1 MDCLILAG
9 GEVKP
14 EDPLYPYTQG
24 KPKALI
30 DMGGL
35 SMLDRVIS
43 ALRSSRYIEDI
54 LVVGITRE
62 TAARH
67 IINTSDSIHF
77 LDDHGGMVANM
88 QAGTTWFR
96 KHKPE
101 TEVVLGCSAD
111 IPTITGVIVD
121 EFIDACRPWDKAVYY
136 SFVSRETLEARFPHS
151 KRTYSNI
158 GEQEVAGGD
167 MVVAR
172 LEVVEKNQPL
182 IESLTGARKRP
193 WQIASIVGWR
203 MLLKFLFRRITFDD
217 IESTASRIIG
227 MPTKVVLF
235 NHAELA
241 MDADKPFQIDMLQ
254 AEFA

>member
-14 EDPLYPYTQG
+14 EDALYPYTQG

-30 DMGGL
+30 DMGGRN
-35 SMLDRVIS
+35 MLDRVIS
-43 ALRSSRYIEDI
+43 AVSSSKFIDNI
-54 LVVGITRE
+54 LVVGINRQ
-62 TAARH
+62 TAAEH
-67 IINTSDSIHF
+67 FINTSDSLHF
-77 LDDHGGMVANM
+77 LDDQGGMVANM
-88 QAGTTWFR
+88 LAGAAWFR
-96 KHKPE
+96 KFRPA

-111 IPTITGVIVD
+111 IPTITGAIVD
-121 EFIDACRPWDKAVYY
+121 EFIEACRPWDKAVYY
-136 SFVSRETLEARFPHS
+136 SFVRREILEARFPDS

-158 GEQEVAGGD
+158 GGQEVAGGD

-182 IESLTGARKRP
+182 IESLTSARKRP
-193 WQIASIVGWR
+193 WQIARVVGWR
-203 MLLKFLFRRITFDD
+203 MLFKFLFQRITFDD

-227 MPTKVVLF
+227 MPAQVVLF

-254 AEFA
+254 AEFT